1 MSHLPKLKIQLFLSI
16 LSILLVLCTSVTAAN
31 SAADSAPTSYVKDDA
46 SILTE
51 DEISDLNAQ
60 IMKFYEKHN
69 YPIYLYTITDNTGLS
84 NSVFLSNQADA
95 LSINDGILVLI
106 NMNDAE
112 REIIIQSYGSIQD
125 EYMTGERLQK
135 VNDSMVDSFKN
146 QKYKKGFDVCLSM
159 LNKYSNS
166 KADLDSPI
174 YLSWVQLLFAMA
186 VALVVLCIMIINSKG
201 RITTSQM
208 TYLNAGASRVIG
220 RHDHYIRTSYV
231 RTKRETDSNSGGGS
245 GGSSGVSGGGRS
257 FTQSSNKF

>member
-1 MSHLPKLKIQLFLSI
+1 MSHLPKLNIRLFLSI
-16 LSILLVLCTSVTAAN
+16 LSILFVLCTSATATI
-31 SAADSAPTSYVKDDA
+31 SAATSYVKDDA
-46 SILTE
+46 SLLTE

-60 IMKFYEKHN
+60 ITKFYKKHN

-106 NMNDAE
+106 NMNDAD

-135 VNDSMVDSFKN
+135 VNDSMVDSFRN
-146 QKYKKGFDVCLSM
+146 QEYKKGFDVCLSM

-166 KADLDSPI
+166 KADLDSPLF
-174 YLSWVQLLFAMA
+174 LSWVQLFIAMGI
-186 VALVVLCIMIINSKG
+186 ALVVLGVMVINSKG
-201 RITTSQM
+201 RVTTSQM
-208 TYLNAGASRVIG
+208 TYLNAESSRVIG
-220 RHDHYIRTSYV
+220 RHDHYIRTSYI
-231 RTKRETDSNSGGGS
+231 RTKRETDSNHGGGS